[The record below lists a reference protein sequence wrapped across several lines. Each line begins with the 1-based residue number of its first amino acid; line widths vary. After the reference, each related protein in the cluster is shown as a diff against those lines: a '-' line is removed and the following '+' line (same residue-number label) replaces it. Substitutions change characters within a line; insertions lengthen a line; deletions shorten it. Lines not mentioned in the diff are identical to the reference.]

1 MAEKRS
7 RHPGG
12 GERRPR
18 TTGPVKVPQAV
29 AGIVITVA
37 VFVALWRFAATE
49 SWLWFLLVPAATL
62 VFYGPGG
69 REDAR

>member
-7 RHPGG
+7 GDP

-18 TTGPVKVPQAV
+18 TSGPVKAPQAV
-29 AGIVITVA
+29 AGVVITVA
-37 VFVALWRFAATE
+37 VVVALWGFAATE
-49 SWLWFLLVPAATL
+49 SWLWFLLVPAATI

-69 REDAR
+69 RADAR